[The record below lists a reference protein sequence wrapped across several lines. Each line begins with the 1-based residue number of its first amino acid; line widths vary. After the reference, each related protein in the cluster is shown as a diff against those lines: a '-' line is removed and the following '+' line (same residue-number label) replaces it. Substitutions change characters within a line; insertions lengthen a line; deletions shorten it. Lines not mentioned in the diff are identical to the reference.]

1 MNSIDEKK
9 LFLSSLDGIKLS
21 LTKKTNRNN
30 NFYYKTSSV
39 LNLSAGK
46 YLYVTFTGLPEK
58 ER

>member
-9 LFLSSLDGIKLS
+9 LFLSSLDGIKLP
-21 LTKKTNRNN
+21 LTKRKNKNS
-30 NFYYKTSSV
+30 NFCYKTRSV